1 MKLLSVPAIR
11 ALHER
16 ALKLGGLPGESTDRP
31 LEAVIGRVENAYL
44 FGQISNELQ
53 LAAWY
58 GFSIAVGHPFNDA
71 NKRTAWLSL
80 AVCLEINGIELDP
93 EPLVSQEW
101 MVRLASGEL
110 DIAELVMEL
119 TEAVDRSRN
128 A

>member
-1 MKLLSVPAIR
+1 MKLLSARAIR

-31 LEAVIGRVENAYL
+31 LDAVIGRVENAYL
-44 FGQISNELQ
+44 YGQIANELE

-80 AVCLEINGIELDP
+80 AICLEINGIEFEP
-93 EPLVSQEW
+93 EPVVSEQW
-101 MVRLASGEL
+101 MVRLANGEL
-110 DIAELVMEL
+110 DIAQLTLEL
-119 TEAVDRSRN
+119 RN
-128 A
+128 AVQDQKPT